1 MPNELAR
8 FDTPAHVA
16 KALLQLTG
24 AGRSVLD
31 LAAGGGVLATEALAS
46 DPDCLITTVDVDP
59 MALPDLGPNHR
70 HILADVLSGNLPAEL
85 LPPGGFDLV
94 LCNPPYGS
102 EREIRFVTHA
112 LDYLQPG
119 GRAGFVLPHSFLA
132 GAAAVDFRSRLA
144 AEHHIANIVSLP
156 RGTFPGADVCA
167 FLVTLQKGLG
177 PSAEAPFHVLDRNDG
192 LMEQGTVDLRSQRW
206 DRRLR
211 QLPDEAMTLRELGA
225 DVVRGRL
232 KKGEEPPEGT
242 VGVDTPDLIPD
253 VSWIHLTGHGEAPDG
268 AAVEGDILVARI
280 GRNLHRKVSMVLGG
294 WAIPSDSILRIRLPD
309 EDRGRAF
316 LSLTSEAGRQS
327 LALAARGTGA
337 TYLTREDLLDLPLT

>member
-8 FDTPAHVA
+8 FDTPAYVA
-16 KALLQLTG
+16 EALLRLTG

-31 LAAGGGVLATEALAS
+31 LASGGGALAAAALAS
-46 DPDCLITTVDVDP
+46 DPDCQIVTVDVDP
-59 MALPDLGPNHR
+59 LAVPSLGADHR
-70 HILADVLSGNLPAEL
+70 HILADVLAGEFPLF
-85 LPPGGFDLV
+85 PGQFFDLV
-94 LCNPPYGS
+94 LCNPPYGE
-102 EREIRFVTHA
+102 EREIHFVTRA
-112 LDYLQPG
+112 LNQVKPE

-132 GAAAVDFRSRLA
+132 GVAAADVRRSLA

-156 RGTFPGADVCA
+156 RGTFPGADVSA
-167 FLVTLQKGLG
+167 FLLTLQKGLG
-177 PSAEAPFHVLDRNDG
+177 PSLEAPLHVLDRNG
-192 LMEQGTVDLRSQRW
+192 ELSEQGTVDLRSQRW
-206 DRRLR
+206 DRQSR
-211 QLPDEAMTLRELGA
+211 QLPDQAITLRQLGA
-225 DVVRGRL
+225 EVVRGRL
-232 KKGEEPPEGT
+232 KKGEEPPAGSI
-242 VGVDTPDLIPD
+242 GVDTPDLIPD

-316 LSLTSEAGRQS
+316 LSLSSEAGRQS

-337 TYLTREDLLDLPLT
+337 MYLTREDLLDLPLT